1 MRRRDRGIIFV
12 TALGI
17 IVILTGIAL
26 VFAQAMRTEALA
38 SANRRS
44 QAEADSIEL
53 GAEQWVLAQTE
64 AYQSDGGTITQV
76 PAEAIQVG
84 TGYFWIM
91 QFNPDSDSTYQFGIT
106 DESSKIN
113 INMTTTNL
121 ATYLMTLPCNMQQDT
136 ADAIMDWRSNGSNPT
151 PDGAESSYYSS
162 LQEPYNAKNA
172 QFESVEELLL
182 VSSSAGDAVTPQL
195 LWGVD
200 LNRNGIL
207 EDSERQLPG
216 YTGVFNGGGG
226 DTIDGRGI
234 FNYLTC
240 YTHTGTTGSTPGKIN
255 INTASDVVL
264 TALGMSE
271 SGAQT
276 LMSARE
282 GQEFTSVQSASQ
294 QVSGTDATVIRNLC
308 TTTSNQYSADIVSV
322 SGDGRAFRRVR
333 IVVDAASIPAKIIY
347 RKDLTSFGW
356 PFPQAIRKQ
365 LMSGQTVQV
374 GAVQEAMSSSAGSS
388 SGMGGSSGLAH

>member
-17 IVILTGIAL
+17 IVILTGLAL

-44 QAEADSIEL
+44 QAQADAIEL

-64 AYQSDGGTITQV
+64 AYQGDGGQITQV

-91 QFNPDSDSTYQFGIT
+91 QFNPDSDSTYLFGIT
-106 DESSKIN
+106 DESSKLN
-113 INMTTTNL
+113 INTTSNTL
-121 ATYLMTLPCNMQQDT
+121 ATYLMSLPCNMQQDT
-136 ADAIMDWRSNGSNPT
+136 ADAIMDWRAKGTNPT

-182 VSSSAGDAVTPQL
+182 VSSSAGNAVTPQL

-216 YTGVFNGGGG
+216 YTGAFNGGGG

-234 FNYLTC
+234 YNYLTC
-240 YTHTGTTGSTPGKIN
+240 YTHSGTAATPGKVN

-276 LMSARE
+276 IMSART
-282 GQEFTSVQSASQ
+282 GQEFTSVRSAAQS
-294 QVSGTDATVIRNLC
+294 VSGADAAVINNLC
-308 TTTSNQYSADIVSV
+308 TTTSNQYSADIVAA

-333 IVVDAASIPAKIIY
+333 VVVDASSIPAKIVY

-365 LMSGQTVQV
+365 LMSGQSVQV
-374 GAVQEAMSSSAGSS
+374 GAVQQAMSSSPGSS
-388 SGMGGSSGLAH
+388 SGPSGSSGSGY

>member
-1 MRRRDRGIIFV
+1 MRRRDHGIIFV

-17 IVILTGIAL
+17 IVILTGLAL

-64 AYQSDGGTITQV
+64 AYQGDGGTITQV
-76 PAEAIQVG
+76 PAEAIQVS

-91 QFNPDSDSTYQFGIT
+91 QFDPDSDSTYQFGIT
-106 DESSKIN
+106 DESSKLN
-113 INMTTTNL
+113 INTTGNNL
-121 ATYLMTLPCNMQQDT
+121 ATYLMSLPCNMQQDT
-136 ADAIMDWRSNGSNPT
+136 ADAIMDWRANGSNPT
-151 PDGAESSYYSS
+151 ADGAESSYYSS
-162 LQEPYNAKNA
+162 LQEPYNAKNN

-182 VSSSAGDAVTPQL
+182 VSSSAGDAVTPQM

-240 YTHTGTTGSTPGKIN
+240 YTHTGTGTTPGKVN

-276 LMSARE
+276 IMSTRE
-282 GQEFTSVQSASQ
+282 GQEFTSVQSAAQ
-294 QVSGTDATVIRNLC
+294 QLSGTDATVVRNLC
-308 TTTSNQYSADIVSV
+308 ATTSSQYSADIVAA

-333 IVVDAASIPAKIIY
+333 IVVDASSIPAKIVY

-356 PFPQAIRKQ
+356 PFPQAIRKK

-374 GAVQEAMSSSAGSS
+374 GDVQQAMSSSPGSS
-388 SGMGGSSGLAH
+388 PGMTGSSGTAY